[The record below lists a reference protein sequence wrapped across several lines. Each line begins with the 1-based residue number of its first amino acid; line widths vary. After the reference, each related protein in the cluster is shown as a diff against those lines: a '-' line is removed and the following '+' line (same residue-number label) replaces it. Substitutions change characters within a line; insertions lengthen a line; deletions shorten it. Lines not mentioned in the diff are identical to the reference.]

1 MLANSLELAAVY
13 LGIGLFLSF
22 FARGRWAE
30 DWDEDLLA
38 SVLGPP
44 LFLLIAAAVLTR
56 FLRSRLGSATV
67 AEPTS

>member
-1 MLANSLELAAVY
+1 MLASSLELAAVY
-13 LGIGLFLSF
+13 LGFGLLLSF
-22 FARGRWAE
+22 LARGGWAE

-44 LFLLIAAAVLTR
+44 LFLLIAMAVLTR
-56 FLRSRLGSATV
+56 FLWSRVGSTTV

>member
-13 LGIGLFLSF
+13 LGFGLLLSF
-22 FARGRWAE
+22 VARGGWAE

-44 LFLLIAAAVLTR
+44 MFVLIAAAVLTR
-56 FLRSRLGSATV
+56 FLWCRIGSATA

>member
-13 LGIGLFLSF
+13 LAFGLVLSF
-22 FARGRWAE
+22 SARGGWAE

-44 LFLLIAAAVLTR
+44 LFALIAAAVLMR
-56 FLRSRLGSATV
+56 FLWSRLGSVTA

>member
-13 LGIGLFLSF
+13 LGVGLLLSF
-22 FARGRWAE
+22 FARGGWAE

-38 SVLGPP
+38 SVIGPP
-44 LFLLIAAAVLTR
+44 LFALIAAAVLTR
-56 FLRSRLGSATV
+56 FLWSRLGWATA